1 VHVLGRGGEGTV
13 FKVTDNTGQ
22 IRAMKELRK
31 AYNDEESAEE
41 AKLMKLCD
49 HKNVIKLIE
58 TFRENSLLYI
68 VTEFCER
75 KSYWLTVQ
83 VAISSGA
90 YSNCTAMKENF
101 HRTS

>member
-1 VHVLGRGGEGTV
+1 VLGRGGEGTV

-41 AKLMKLCD
+41 AKMMELCD

-75 KSYWLTVQ
+75 GNLEWCLQQLYGNEGKLPQDELIFFFT
-83 VAISSGA
+83 
-90 YSNCTAMKENF
+90 
-101 HRTS
+101 